1 MTPRRVLV
9 VDDEEA
15 IREIAALSMQAVGG
29 HHVSTASSGS
39 EAVRLALTAPPD
51 VILLDV
57 MMPEVDGPTTVLH
70 LQRDERTRGIDVILL
85 TAKVHARDTA
95 RLGQIAG
102 VSGIIAKPFD
112 PMTLPQQVAQILGW
126 EVDHDG

>member
-1 MTPRRVLV
+1 VTSRRVLV
-9 VDDEEA
+9 VDDEES

-29 HHVSTASSGS
+29 YQVSTASSGA
-39 EAVRLALTAPPD
+39 EAVRLALAAPPD

-57 MMPEVDGPTTVLH
+57 MMPEVDGPTTVMR

-95 RLGQIAG
+95 RLGQIEG

-112 PMTLPQQVAQILGW
+112 PMTLPRQVAEMLGW
-126 EVDHDG
+126 EGDPDG